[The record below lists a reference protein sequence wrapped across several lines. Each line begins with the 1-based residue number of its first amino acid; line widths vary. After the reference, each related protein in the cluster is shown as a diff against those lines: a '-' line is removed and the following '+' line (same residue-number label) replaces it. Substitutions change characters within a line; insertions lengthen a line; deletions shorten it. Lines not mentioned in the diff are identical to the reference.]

1 MVSVVALAVG
11 GCANGAGDQES
22 AAPAAP
28 ATPPA
33 PSADAAEGVQAAAQP
48 AAPTSQGSTLN
59 TGLAPT
65 SPSPTGPSSA
75 NGRAIQAG
83 PARFLQRGPA
93 TSGAV
98 ALTFHTNGDP
108 ALATALLDRLA
119 ARRTAITAFV
129 VGNWLSEHPDLGH
142 RMLRDG
148 HELANHS
155 WSHPTM
161 SGLDRQTIADEIQAG
176 AAALAPFLGG
186 PGRWFRPS
194 GMEIASPEV
203 LLEAGLAGYQT
214 VVGYSV
220 DSLDFTDPGA
230 AMVRRN
236 VSEAVGGGD
245 IVSLH
250 FGHPDTLAALDGMLD
265 DLTARGLR
273 PVTVSALLGQPSAAT
288 RG

>member
-1 MVSVVALAVG
+1 MDRRAFVVSVVALAVG
-11 GCANGAGDQES
+11 GCATGSGDQES
-22 AAPAAP
+22 AAPAALTSEGS
-28 ATPPA
+28 TPSTS
-33 PSADAAEGVQAAAQP
+33 PS
-48 AAPTSQGSTLN
+48 PTSPS
-59 TGLAPT
+59 PT
-65 SPSPTGPSSA
+65 SPSPTGPSPA
-75 NGRAIQAG
+75 NGGAIQAG

-161 SGLDRQTIADEIQAG
+161 GGLDRQTIADEIQAG

-230 AMVRRN
+230 AAVRRN
-236 VSEAVGGGD
+236 VSAAVGGGD

-250 FGHPDTLAALDGMLD
+250 FGHPDTLAALDGILD
-265 DLTARGLR
+265 DLAARGLR
-273 PVTVSALLGQPSAAT
+273 PVTVSALLGQPS
-288 RG
+288 G